1 MNERLQCQIPP
12 LEQQADA
19 VQAIEFVSCQAH
31 SVHPF
36 KRDGDL
42 SNGLGGIDMQVA
54 VGVVL
59 QDGGDFLHRL
69 HDAEFAVYQRDRHGD
84 GVRPQ
89 QLFQMVKVYGS
100 VPPDVQQVDLIAL
113 LLQRGQS
120 AADG

>member
-1 MNERLQCQIPP
+1 M
-12 LEQQADA
+12 
-19 VQAIEFVSCQAH
+19 
-31 SVHPF
+31 
-36 KRDGDL
+36 
-42 SNGLGGIDMQVA
+42 A

-59 QDGGDFLHRL
+59 QDGGDLLHRL
-69 HDAEFAVYQRDRHGD
+69 HDAEFAVNQRDRHGD

-120 AADG
+120 AADGRMLQRGGDDVPAAWRESRASPLSAKLLDSLAPEV